1 MKPRASQPRAGTRRR
16 LSCNLRKQRGA
27 AAIEAALLFVI
38 FFTLFYA
45 VVSYSMP
52 ILMMQGFQH
61 AASAGARA
69 AVKVVGP
76 PIREGYKDDVELE
89 VRKVIGGALNWLPSA
104 AHSAVLGDGN
114 KNVQVDFDQPS
125 AGMLTVTV
133 SFPNYTGNPLIPILK
148 FPGIGDVPKLP
159 NDLKASAV
167 VQLD

>member
-1 MKPRASQPRAGTRRR
+1 MNPKVSQPRAGTRRR
-16 LSCNLRKQRGA
+16 LSCSLRKQRGA

-45 VVSYSMP
+45 IVSYSMP
-52 ILMMQGFQH
+52 ILMMQAFQH

-69 AVKVVGP
+69 AVAVDP
-76 PIREGYKDDVELE
+76 AAEGYETAAENRAKTVVAELLDD
-89 VRKVIGGALNWLPSA
+89 WLPKA
-104 AHSAVLGDGN
+104 AHEAVLGSEDGV
-114 KNVQVDFDQPS
+114 KADFDE
-125 AGMLTVTV
+125 ATRMLTVTV
-133 SFPNYTGNPLIPILK
+133 KFPDYTKNPLIPILK

>member
-1 MKPRASQPRAGTRRR
+1 MGVMKPRASQPRAGTRCR
-16 LSCNLRKQRGA
+16 LSCSLRKQRGA
-27 AAIEAALLFVI
+27 AAIEAALMFVI

-52 ILMMQGFQH
+52 LLMMQAFQH

-69 AVKVVGP
+69 AVAVEPAAEGYETLVENRVKTVVG
-76 PIREGYKDDVELE
+76 EL
-89 VRKVIGGALNWLPSA
+89 LNWLPA
-104 AHSAVLGDGN
+104 TAHAAVLGGENGVKVELD
-114 KNVQVDFDQPS
+114 KPS

-159 NDLKASAV
+159 KDLTASAV

>member
-1 MKPRASQPRAGTRRR
+1 MKPRASQPRAETRYR
-16 LSCNLRKQRGA
+16 LSCSLRKQRGA

-45 VVSYSMP
+45 IVSYSMP
-52 ILMMQGFQH
+52 ILMMQAFNH

-69 AVKVVGP
+69 AVAIDPATDNYDAAVESRVRAVVG
-76 PIREGYKDDVELE
+76 DL
-89 VRKVIGGALNWLPSA
+89 LNWLPSA

-133 SFPNYTGNPLIPILK
+133 SFPNYTDKPLIPILK
-148 FPGIGDVPKLP
+148 FPGIGDVPNLP
-159 NDLKASAV
+159 KNLSARAA
-167 VQLD
+167 VQL

>member
-1 MKPRASQPRAGTRRR
+1 MKPITSQPRAGTRRR

-45 VVSYSMP
+45 IVSYSMP
-52 ILMMQGFQH
+52 ILMMQAFQH

-69 AVKVVGP
+69 AVAVDPTK
-76 PIREGYKDDVELE
+76 EGYEAAVEN
-89 VRKVIGGALNWLPSA
+89 KVKAIVGDLLDWLPA
-104 AHSAVLGDGN
+104 TAHEAVLGGENGVKVELD
-114 KNVQVDFDQPS
+114 KPS
-125 AGMLTVTV
+125 AGMLTVTIK
-133 SFPNYTGNPLIPILK
+133 FPNYTKNPLIPILK

>member
-1 MKPRASQPRAGTRRR
+1 MNPKVSQPRAGTRRR

-45 VVSYSMP
+45 IVSYSMP
-52 ILMMQGFQH
+52 ILMMQAFQH

-69 AVKVVGP
+69 AVAVEPAAEGYETLVENRVKTVVG
-76 PIREGYKDDVELE
+76 DLLD
-89 VRKVIGGALNWLPSA
+89 WLPA
-104 AHSAVLGDGN
+104 TAHAAVLGGEDGV
-114 KNVQVDFDQPS
+114 KVDFDE
-125 AGMLTVTV
+125 ATRMLTVTV
-133 SFPNYTGNPLIPILK
+133 KFPDYTKNPLIPILK

-167 VQLD
+167 VQL